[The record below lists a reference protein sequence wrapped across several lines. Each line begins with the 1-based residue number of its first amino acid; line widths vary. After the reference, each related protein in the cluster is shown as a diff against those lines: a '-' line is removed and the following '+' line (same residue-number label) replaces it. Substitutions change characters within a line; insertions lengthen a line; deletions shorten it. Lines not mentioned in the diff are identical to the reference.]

1 MLYALTGALA
11 ARAEDNK
18 IDNIMRIGNK
28 METEYQVILVKQCVQ
43 HDKTNKASQNNPKLI
58 IDSPVVQKWITDNS
72 NVVL

>member
-1 MLYALTGALA
+1 
-11 ARAEDNK
+11 
-18 IDNIMRIGNK
+18 

-43 HDKTNKASQNNPKLI
+43 HDKAKKTAQNNPKLI